1 MPVGTWKIYTRAKRK
16 IGTGG
21 AAMTAGGVTLG
32 VGVFKMCLLRAS
44 ASAAILKVSNAGI
57 STWAQAKSGATEI
70 VAQGGYAANGR
81 TLGAQGGGPAGG
93 KWTVGASAKQMKFTY
108 STNGL
113 AFTASG
119 AALSAIKYCCIR
131 TSSGA
136 STGQMLCYVTLS
148 TAAFSIASPNILTII
163 PAATGV
169 FTLA

>member
-1 MPVGTWKIYTRAKRK
+1 MAVGTWKIYTRAKRR

-21 AAMTAGGVTLG
+21 VAMTSQGVTLG
-32 VGVFKMCLLRAS
+32 VGVFKMCLLKTS
-44 ASAAILKVSNAGI
+44 ASAALLKVTNAGI
-57 STWAQAKSGATEI
+57 STWAQAKSGTTEI

-81 TLGAQGGGPAGG
+81 NIAPATGQ
-93 KWTVGASAKQMKFTY
+93 WTVGASVKQMKFTY
-108 STNGL
+108 TTAGL

-136 STGQMLCYVTLS
+136 TTGQMLVFVTLS
-148 TAAFSIASPNILTII
+148 TASFSIASPNILTIL

>member
-1 MPVGTWKIYTRAKRK
+1 MAVGTWKIYTRAKRR

-21 AAMTAGGVTLG
+21 NVMTAQGVTLG
-32 VGVFKMCLLRAS
+32 VGVFKMCLLKAS

-70 VAQGGYAANGR
+70 AAQGGYVANGR
-81 TLGAQGGGPAGG
+81 NLPPATA

-108 STNGL
+108 TTAGL
-113 AFTASG
+113 AFTANG

-148 TAAFSIASPNILTII
+148 TAAFSIASPNILTIL
-163 PAATGV
+163 PAAAGV